1 MRWGVLIELTLAH
14 DYYAPNMP
22 PVTLRSDD
30 EQAFDKEGF
39 LLRQQG
45 NKGFVLAEESAAALP
60 ALPKQIVL
68 DLHVQSTDVITV
80 TDGGNWTHVPHIDLP
95 VGTDTAT
102 LDTVPVEGNMPEQAP
117 GDLCLARLV
126 LDVLPGVHRKINV
139 TFKAVSSHWAYHV
152 IGPGND
158 DVMIEDAEG
167 LVSFDALGVTN
178 LPDGTP
184 ASVLRSSDAMPAR
197 ARPGQRFSLSKP
209 GPFGPRTLIPVLPAP
224 QPLFATVPTPD
235 GAGALIQSDIYVS
248 IF

>member
-1 MRWGVLIELTLAH
+1 MRWDVLVELSLQH

-22 PVTLRSDD
+22 PVMLRPTD
-30 EQAFDKEGF
+30 EQGF
-39 LLRQQG
+39 EKVGLLLRQQG
-45 NKGFVLAEESAAALP
+45 TKGFILAEEGAAALP
-60 ALPKQIVL
+60 AQVAV
-68 DLHVQSTDVITV
+68 DLHVQSADVIAV
-80 TDGGNWTHVPHIDLP
+80 TAGGNWTHVPQLHLP
-95 VGTDTAT
+95 VGTDSAA
-102 LDTVPVEGNMPEQAP
+102 LDPAPAKETMPEQT
-117 GDLCLARLV
+117 GGHLRLAQL
-126 LDVLPGVHRKINV
+126 LIDILPGVHRKIDV

-152 IGPGND
+152 IGPGNE

-167 LVSFDALGVTN
+167 LVSFDALGITN

-184 ASVLRSSDAMPAR
+184 AHVLRSSGALPAR

-209 GPFGPRTLIPVLPAP
+209 GPFGPRTLIPVLPTP